1 MFVRLLAFFI
11 GIAAIFPMYAKADNT
26 IVIDTYHMD
35 VTGDGV
41 NETIVLQ
48 GEKLASHSTYFP
60 LVVIKIESQNDESWD
75 ITLPGGFKPTI
86 QFVDVTNNGTFELLY
101 KDSLNS
107 SQQMYT
113 NNIFTFDGN
122 RFTSIPIPENSFAHG
137 SFQEN
142 FIVHIHLKPHHEPK
156 VIDVKDQAT
165 DYIDVGIYDKEG
177 QLPQQQNAMIEPV
190 HLIESTSAEESP
202 TIISTSQKVSSMIDS
217 SEIGTIQSTWI
228 YEERSWKLL
237 DTTWQE

>member
-1 MFVRLLAFFI
+1 MFIRLLVASMFTF
-11 GIAAIFPMYAKADNT
+11 GTFPMYAQANNT

-48 GEKLASHSTYFP
+48 GEKLASNSTYFP
-60 LVVIKIESQNDESWD
+60 LVLIKIESQNGESWD

-101 KDSLNS
+101 KDRLNS
-107 SQQMYT
+107 SHETYT
-113 NNIFTFDGN
+113 NNIYTFDGN
-122 RFTSIPIPENSFAHG
+122 HFKSIPVPKNSFAHG

-142 FIVHIHLKPHHEPK
+142 FILHIYLQPHNEPII
-156 VIDVKDQAT
+156 IDLKDQAT

-177 QLPQQQNAMIEPV
+177 QLPQQQNTMIEPV
-190 HLIESTSAEESP
+190 HSIETISTEEEST
-202 TIISTSQKVSSMIDS
+202 IIKTTQKVASMIDA
-217 SEIGTIQSTWI
+217 SEIGTVHSTWI
-228 YEERSWKLL
+228 YEEQAWKLL
-237 DTTWQE
+237 DAEWQE